1 MGEFIQWTAHYSPR
15 YIFCSGSQDD
25 EEEAISNEKQF
36 DDNNEGKKRK
46 TMKSTSSPHSLD
58 GLYS

>member
-1 MGEFIQWTAHYSPR
+1 MGEFIHWTAHYGPR

-25 EEEAISNEKQF
+25 EGEAISNEERF
-36 DDNNEGKKRK
+36 DGNNEGKKRK

>member
-1 MGEFIQWTAHYSPR
+1 MGEFIQWTAHYSPL

-36 DDNNEGKKRK
+36 DDNNEGKKRR
-46 TMKSTSSPHSLD
+46 TMTNKSSPHFLD